1 MSLPRRARNDRLRRV
16 VASCFLRVAL
26 LVAGPLHAQEAADW
40 LSEPAPLA
48 TIRLAAPAA
57 NEVVIV
63 VNNNSAGG
71 NHAGMFAGAHLI
83 DPAGS
88 YFGVRSRDKDWT
100 GPSLPDYVRYQ
111 MVDGNNIRVYRFAMD
126 RPEFEAIQ
134 TRMADAGITPPLFC
148 AATVQNIIAGVG
160 PFKELG
166 TVWWT
171 SPSALADALNPVS
184 HGPGTAGVCVM
195 PDESPC

>member
-1 MSLPRRARNDRLRRV
+1 MWL
-16 VASCFLRVAL
+16 AL
-26 LVAGPLHAQEAADW
+26 LGAGPLHAQEAPAW
-40 LSEPAPLA
+40 LSEPEPLA
-48 TIRLAAPAA
+48 AIKLADPAA

-71 NHAGMFAGAHLI
+71 NHAGMFAGARLI

-88 YFGVRSRDKDWT
+88 YLGVRSGDRDWA
-100 GPSLPDYVRYQ
+100 GPSLADYVSYQ
-111 MVDGNNIRVYRFAMD
+111 MVDGKNIRVYRFALD
-126 RPEFEAIQ
+126 RPELEAIE
-134 TRMADAGITPPLFC
+134 TRMANAGLTAPLFC

-160 PFKELG
+160 PFKGLG

-171 SPSALADALNPVS
+171 SPSALAGALNPVS
-184 HGPGTAGVCVM
+184 HGPGSAGVCVM

>member
-1 MSLPRRARNDRLRRV
+1 MPRCARNDSFPRV
-16 VASCFLRVAL
+16 FASCFLWVAL
-26 LVAGPLHAQEAADW
+26 LGAGPLHAQEAPNW
-40 LSEPAPLA
+40 LSEPTPQTTIKLA
-48 TIRLAAPAA
+48 DPAA

-88 YFGVRSRDKDWT
+88 YFGVRSRDKDWI
-100 GPSLPDYVRYQ
+100 GPSLTDYVRYQ
-111 MVDGNNIRVYRFAMD
+111 MVDGQNIRVYRFALD
-126 RPEFEAIQ
+126 GPEFEAIEI
-134 TRMADAGITPPLFC
+134 RMMNAGITAPLFC
-148 AATVQNIIAGVG
+148 AAAVQNIVAGVG
-160 PFKELG
+160 PFQELG

-171 SPSALADALNPVS
+171 SPSALAKALNPVS
-184 HGPGTAGVCVM
+184 HGPRPVGVCVM